1 MHYAIE
7 FRPSR
12 EVALRLWGL
21 EIRWYAIFILTGAI
35 LAFLWARHQ
44 LKKDGKDPRMYDTF
58 FIFVVPIAIVGA
70 RLWYV
75 LGDLQDFVGK
85 DFLYIINPA
94 SGGLAIQGGVIAGVL
109 FGLIYFKKRYK
120 EVPLSYHLDT
130 IVPSVL
136 IGQILGRWGN
146 FMNQE
151 VYGACVAQNKLW
163 FIPSFIL
170 ENVSDACPYG
180 QVSQPLFLYES
191 FLNLIGFI
199 LIAIV
204 LRNFWKKNR
213 KPGDLCACYFIWYGL
228 VRAILE
234 PMRESEYIMEF
245 LGMPLSVVTSVLFVL
260 FGIGVMIFTRCYP
273 KTKKI
278 TFENL
283 YVNEYTIQFE
293 KEKKERR
300 EKLIADKREEILQK
314 RKASNQ

>member
-12 EVALRLWGL
+12 EVAIRLWGL

-44 LKKDGKDPRMYDTF
+44 IKKDGKDPRMYDTF
-58 FIFVVPIAIVGA
+58 FILVVPIAIIGA
-70 RLWYV
+70 RIWYV
-75 LGDLQDFVGK
+75 LGDLEDFAGK

-94 SGGLAIQGGVIAGVL
+94 SGGLAIQGGVMAGVI
-109 FGLIYFKKRYK
+109 FGIFYFKNRYK
-120 EVPLSYHLDT
+120 DVPLSYHFDT

-151 VYGACVAQNKLW
+151 VYGACVEQSKLW

-170 ENVSDACPYG
+170 ENVSTACPYG
-180 QVSQPLFLYES
+180 EVSQPLFLYES
-191 FLNLIGFI
+191 FLNLLGFI

-204 LRNFWKKNR
+204 LRNYWKKNR
-213 KPGDLCACYFIWYGL
+213 KPGDLFACYFIWYGL

-234 PMRESEYIMEF
+234 PMRESEYIMQF
-245 LGMPLSVVTSVLFVL
+245 LGMPLSIVTSVLFVL
-260 FGIGVMIFTRCYP
+260 FGIAVMIFTRVNP
-273 KTKKI
+273 KTKHI

-283 YVNEYTIQFE
+283 YVNDYGRQLE
-293 KEKKERR
+293 KEKQERR
-300 EKLIADKREEILQK
+300 KKLIEDKRKELLEK
-314 RKASNQ
+314 RKMSNS